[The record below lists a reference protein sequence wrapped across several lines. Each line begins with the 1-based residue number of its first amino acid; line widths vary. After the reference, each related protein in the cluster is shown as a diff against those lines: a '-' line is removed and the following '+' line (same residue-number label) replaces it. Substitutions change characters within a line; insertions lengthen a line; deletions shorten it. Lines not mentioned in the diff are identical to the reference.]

1 MGPESTL
8 NGCVQ
13 AQGVKVN
20 IENWLVMGSSEWS
33 ETPDKIKAWAYQA
46 AIVTGWTDTALKM
59 ILNHKCSYMDED
71 MCNVVLGMLKEWAIE
86 YPLEIQS

>member
-20 IENWLVMGSSEWS
+20 IENWLVMGSPEWN
-33 ETPDKIKAWAYQA
+33 ETPDEVKAWAYQA
-46 AIVTGWTDTALKM
+46 AGVTGWTDAALKM
-59 ILNHKCSYMDED
+59 ILAHKCPFMDDD
-71 MCNVVLGMLKEWAIE
+71 MCGVVLDMLKEWAVA
-86 YPLEIQS
+86 YPLEIKK